1 MAAVEIIPSR
11 VLNELYIFL
20 DIGFLL
26 FLLVTLLAAKNTWPF
41 FLVWAAACFIFWWI
55 TAAFTCCSTPAP

>member
-26 FLLVTLLAAKNTWPF
+26 FLLVTLL
-41 FLVWAAACFIFWWI
+41 
-55 TAAFTCCSTPAP
+55 